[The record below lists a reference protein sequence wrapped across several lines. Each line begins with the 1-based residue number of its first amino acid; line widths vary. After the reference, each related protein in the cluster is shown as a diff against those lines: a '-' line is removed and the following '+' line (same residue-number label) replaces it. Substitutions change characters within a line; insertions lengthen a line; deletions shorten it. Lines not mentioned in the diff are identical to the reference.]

1 MSGGTGEGGHMRHA
15 RWLAMVAALALFGA
29 ACGGG
34 TDVEDTADPTS
45 DGGGTTTSGPD
56 AKCDE
61 APLEATEV
69 GVTPDTIT
77 ITVIADTGSTI
88 RPGLFQGS
96 VDGVKAWADYKNENG
111 GVGCRQVEVRAADSK
126 LSPDDAKN
134 SVATACG
141 NSFAMVGTT
150 ALFLNDMTAA
160 ENCKDKGG
168 TATGIPDL
176 SVVQTNPEQQCSPV
190 SYNVLP
196 PGSSCPYSG
205 EGERTFR
212 VASTQFDYYLKK
224 FPEEGALHGV
234 WVIPADL
241 ASTIASS
248 MPGFRVSQQLGIELD
263 AEFGASGLSVQSAY
277 TPFAQSIKQHKSTY
291 ARVGLDYKGTVFM
304 RKEAQVQGVDTVEVW
319 DCSTQCYDKRL
330 LSEGGA
336 AVEDQYVW
344 INYLPF
350 EDKGESAALDTM
362 LENFPDADGFGALAW
377 ASGELFARAVNDVV
391 ATDGPNGLTRA
402 ALLEAISNIH
412 DFDAGGFMPK
422 TDVGNRV
429 GSPCLVAM
437 QVQNGEF
444 VRVNPTE
451 PGEFDCSG
459 KAVEITL
466 DPQKEFR
473 G

>member
-1 MSGGTGEGGHMRHA
+1 
-15 RWLAMVAALALFGA
+15 
-29 ACGGG
+29 
-34 TDVEDTADPTS
+34 
-45 DGGGTTTSGPD
+45 
-56 AKCDE
+56 
-61 APLEATEV
+61 
-69 GVTPDTIT
+69 
-77 ITVIADTGSTI
+77 
-88 RPGLFQGS
+88 
-96 VDGVKAWADYKNENG
+96 VKAWAKWKNDNG
-111 GVGCRQVEVRAADSK
+111 GLACREVVVRSADSK

-134 SVATACG
+134 GIAAACG
-141 NSFAMVGTT
+141 DSFAMVGTT
-150 ALFLNDMTAA
+150 ALFLNDMTGA
-160 ENCKDKGG
+160 ENCKDKAGA
-168 TATGIPDL
+168 ATGLPDL
-176 SVVQTNPEQQCSPV
+176 SVVQTNPQEQCSPV

-196 PGSSCPYSG
+196 AGSSCPYSG

-212 VASTQFDYYLKK
+212 VASTQYDYYLKK
-224 FPEEGALHGV
+224 YPEEGELHGV
-234 WVIPADL
+234 WIIPADL

-277 TPFAQSIKQHKSTY
+277 TPFAQAIKQHESTY

-304 RKEAQVQGVDTVEVW
+304 RKEAQVQGVDTVKVW
-319 DCSTQCYDKRL
+319 DCSTQCYDQRL

-350 EDKGESAALDTM
+350 EDRDESPAIDAMLD
-362 LENFPDADGFGALAW
+362 NFPNADGFGALAW

-391 ATDGPNGLTRA
+391 ASDGPNALTRA
-402 ALLEAISNIH
+402 NLLEAISNIH
-412 DFDAGGFMPK
+412 DFDAGGFMPE
-422 TDVGNRV
+422 TDIGNRV

-459 KAVEITL
+459 KAIEITL
-466 DPQKEFR
+466 DPQKEFK